1 MSSNFREFINDLENE
16 GELHRVKVEVDPEL
30 EITEIAIRAQK
41 ENKPAILFENVK
53 GSNYPL
59 AINTFASDKRIEIAL
74 GQNPEEIGNELLN
87 FIEALRP
94 PKIKEIFKQRK
105 TIKRFLAFPPKK
117 MSNRLPNQ
125 IVENGLDE
133 LPVLKCWPEDG
144 GKFIT
149 LPLVQTNDPVT
160 NIPNLGMYRLHVYD
174 KKSTGMHMQ
183 IGKGGGYHYQE
194 AEKLNNNLPVAV
206 TIGGDPVLTIA
217 SIMALPE
224 GVGELEFAGLVRKKR
239 TRLSKCKTINLKAPS
254 TGEFLLEGY
263 LKPFE
268 RKLEGPFGDHFGHYS
283 EAGDYPI
290 FHINNVYARKD
301 AIYPATVV
309 GKPPQEDKYLGDCT
323 QSILKPLIKVI
334 HPEVHDLWAYYEAG
348 FHSFLVVSTENRYA
362 REAYKTG
369 LSILGLG
376 QLSLTKVMI
385 LVDKE
390 VNVKKR
396 GEVLEQIRKNFDPI
410 DSIMLI
416 SQAPTDTLGFTS
428 KKTHHGNKLV
438 INATTKSDDIKLVP
452 PAIPGDLR
460 AIDSR
465 IIKWKVFKNTL
476 LVVSVE
482 KDGSD
487 VIKKIINNPLISNL
501 KMVAVVSKDINLE
514 NDIEVMWGIFT
525 RFDPGDD
532 IYFENQEFIGAV
544 PKYSGIMGID
554 ATWKGGY
561 QKTLEMDD
569 AIINKVNEKWETYW
583 K

>member
-239 TRLSKCKTINLKAPS
+239 TRLSKCKTINLRAPS
-254 TGEFLLEGY
+254 TGEFLLE
-263 LKPFE
+263 
-268 RKLEGPFGDHFGHYS
+268 
-283 EAGDYPI
+283 
-290 FHINNVYARKD
+290 
-301 AIYPATVV
+301 
-309 GKPPQEDKYLGDCT
+309 
-323 QSILKPLIKVI
+323 
-334 HPEVHDLWAYYEAG
+334 
-348 FHSFLVVSTENRYA
+348 
-362 REAYKTG
+362 
-369 LSILGLG
+369 
-376 QLSLTKVMI
+376 LSLI
-385 LVDKE
+385 H
-390 VNVKKR
+390 
-396 GEVLEQIRKNFDPI
+396 
-410 DSIMLI
+410 I
-416 SQAPTDTLGFTS
+416 SEPTR
-428 KKTHHGNKLV
+428 
-438 INATTKSDDIKLVP
+438 P
-452 PAIPGDLR
+452 
-460 AIDSR
+460 
-465 IIKWKVFKNTL
+465 
-476 LVVSVE
+476 
-482 KDGSD
+482 
-487 VIKKIINNPLISNL
+487 
-501 KMVAVVSKDINLE
+501 
-514 NDIEVMWGIFT
+514 
-525 RFDPGDD
+525 
-532 IYFENQEFIGAV
+532 Y
-544 PKYSGIMGID
+544 
-554 ATWKGGY
+554 
-561 QKTLEMDD
+561 
-569 AIINKVNEKWETYW
+569 
-583 K
+583 

>member
-1 MSSNFREFINDLENE
+1 LSSNFREFINDLENE

-239 TRLSKCKTINLKAPS
+239 TRLSKCKTINIKAPS

-385 LVDKE
+385 LVDKK
-390 VNVKKR
+390 VNVKNR

-416 SQAPTDTLGFTS
+416 SQAPTDTLDFTS

-438 INATTKSDDIKLVP
+438 INATTKSDDIKLVA

-465 IIKWKVFKNTL
+465 IIKWKVFKNAL
-476 LVVSVE
+476 LVVNVE

>member
-94 PKIKEIFKQRK
+94 PKITEIFKQRK

-149 LPLVQTNDPVT
+149 LPLVQTNVPVT

-174 KKSTGMHMQ
+174 NKSTGMHMQ

-239 TRLSKCKTINLKAPS
+239 TRLSKCKTINIKAPS

-385 LVDKE
+385 LVDKK
-390 VNVKKR
+390 VNVKNR

-416 SQAPTDTLGFTS
+416 SQAPTDTLDFTS

-438 INATTKSDDIKLVP
+438 INATTKSDDIKLVA

-465 IIKWKVFKNTL
+465 IIKWKGFKNAL
-476 LVVSVE
+476 LVVNVE

>member
-133 LPVLKCWPEDG
+133 LPILKCWPEDG

-149 LPLVQTNDPVT
+149 LPLVQTSDPAT

-416 SQAPTDTLGFTS
+416 SQAPTDTLDFTS

>member
-1 MSSNFREFINDLENE
+1 
-16 GELHRVKVEVDPEL
+16 
-30 EITEIAIRAQK
+30 
-41 ENKPAILFENVK
+41 
-53 GSNYPL
+53 
-59 AINTFASDKRIEIAL
+59 
-74 GQNPEEIGNELLN
+74 
-87 FIEALRP
+87 
-94 PKIKEIFKQRK
+94 
-105 TIKRFLAFPPKK
+105 
-117 MSNRLPNQ
+117 MSNRLTNQ

-390 VNVKKR
+390 VNVKNR

-416 SQAPTDTLGFTS
+416 SQAPTDTLDFTS

-487 VIKKIINNPLISNL
+487 VVKKIINNPLISNL

>member
-1 MSSNFREFINDLENE
+1 MSSNFREFINDLEDE
-16 GELHRVKVEVDPEL
+16 GELHRVKEEVDPEL

-41 ENKPAILFENVK
+41 ENKPALLFENVK
-53 GSNYPL
+53 GSKYPL

-87 FIEALRP
+87 FIEAMRP

-105 TIKRFLAFPPKK
+105 TIKRFLSFPPKK
-117 MSNRLPNQ
+117 VSKRLPEL
-125 IVENGLDE
+125 IVENGLDD
-133 LPVLKCWPEDG
+133 LPILKCWPEDG

-149 LPLVQTNDPVT
+149 LPLVQTNSPVD

-174 KKSTGMHMQ
+174 KNSTGMHMQ

-194 AEKLNNNLPVAV
+194 AETLNKNLPVAV
-206 TIGGDPVLTIA
+206 TLGGDPVLTIA

-224 GVGELEFAGLVRKKR
+224 GVGELEFAGLVRKSR
-239 TRLSKCKTINLKAPS
+239 TRLSKCKTIDLKAPS

-263 LKPFE
+263 LKPHE

-290 FHINNVYARKD
+290 FNINNVYARKD

-334 HPEVHDLWAYYEAG
+334 HPEIHDLWAYYEAG

-376 QLSLTKVMI
+376 QLSLTKVMV
-385 LVDKE
+385 LVDKG
-390 VNVKKR
+390 VDVKNR
-396 GEVLEQIRKNFDPI
+396 GQVLEQIRKNFDPI

-416 SQAPTDTLGFTS
+416 SQAPTDTLDFTS
-428 KKTHHGNKLV
+428 KKTHYGNKLV
-438 INATTKSDDIKLVP
+438 INATTKSEEVNLLP
-452 PAIPGDLR
+452 PVIPSDLK
-460 AIDSR
+460 ALDSR
-465 IIKWKVFKNTL
+465 INKWKLFKNAL
-476 LVVSVE
+476 LVVSVD
-482 KDGSD
+482 KDGSE
-487 VIKKIINNPLISNL
+487 VVKKLINSPLISNI
-501 KMVAVVSKDINLE
+501 KIVAVVSSDINVN
-514 NDIEVMWGIFT
+514 NDVEVMWGIFT

-532 IYFENQEFIGAV
+532 IYFNKQEFIGAV
-544 PKYSGIMGID
+544 PKYSGTMGID

-561 QKTLEMDD
+561 QKTLEMQDD
-569 AIINKVNEKWETYW
+569 IIKKVNEKWETYW

>member
-1 MSSNFREFINDLENE
+1 MSSNFREFVYDLENE
-16 GELHRVKVEVDPEL
+16 GELHRVTEEVDPVL

-53 GSNYPL
+53 GSKYPL

-87 FIEALRP
+87 FIEAMRP

-105 TIKRFLAFPPKK
+105 TIKRFLSFPPKK
-117 MSNRLPNQ
+117 VSKRLPEM
-125 IVENGLDE
+125 VVKNGLDD
-133 LPVLKCWPEDG
+133 LPILKCWPEDG

-149 LPLVQTNDPVT
+149 LPLVQTNSPTDNV
-160 NIPNLGMYRLHVYD
+160 PNLGMYRLHVYD
-174 KKSTGMHMQ
+174 KNSTGMHMQ

-194 AEKLNNNLPVAV
+194 AENLNQNLPVAV
-206 TIGGDPVLTIA
+206 TLGGDPVLTIA

-224 GVGELEFAGLVRKKR
+224 GVGELEFAGLVRKSR
-239 TRLSKCKTINLKAPS
+239 TKLSKCKTIDIKAPS

-263 LKPFE
+263 LKPYE
-268 RKLEGPFGDHFGHYS
+268 RRLEGPFGDHFGHYS

-290 FHINNVYARKD
+290 FNINNVYARKD

-334 HPEVHDLWAYYEAG
+334 HPEIHDLWAYYEAG

-376 QLSLTKVMI
+376 QLSLTKVMV
-385 LVDKE
+385 LVDKGID
-390 VNVKKR
+390 VKNR
-396 GEVLEQIRKNFDPI
+396 GEVLEQIRKNFDPV

-416 SQAPTDTLGFTS
+416 SQAPTDTLDFTS
-428 KKTHHGNKLV
+428 KKTHYGNKLV
-438 INATTKSDDIKLVP
+438 INATTKSESVNLVP
-452 PAIPGDLR
+452 PVIPSDLK
-460 AIDSR
+460 AIDRR
-465 IIKWKVFKNTL
+465 INKWKLLKNTL

-487 VIKKIINNPLISNL
+487 VVKNIINSPLISNI
-501 KMVAVVSKDINLE
+501 KMVAVVSSDIDVN
-514 NDIEVMWGIFT
+514 NDVEVMWGIFT

-532 IYFENQEFIGAV
+532 IYFNKQEFIGAV

-561 QKTLEMDD
+561 QKTLEMQDD
-569 AIINKVNEKWETYW
+569 IIKKVNEKWEIYW

>member
-16 GELHRVKVEVDPEL
+16 GELHRIKVEVDPEL

-59 AINTFASDKRIEIAL
+59 AINTIASDKRIEIAL

-416 SQAPTDTLGFTS
+416 SQAPTDTLDFTS

>member
-1 MSSNFREFINDLENE
+1 MSSNFRDFINDLENE
-16 GELHRVKVEVDPEL
+16 GELHRVKEEVDPVL

-53 GSNYPL
+53 NSKYPL

-87 FIEALRP
+87 FIEAMRP
-94 PKIKEIFKQRK
+94 PKLKEIFKQRK

-117 MSNRLPNQ
+117 VSRRLPNM
-125 IVENGLDE
+125 IVKNGLDD
-133 LPVLKCWPEDG
+133 LPILKCWPEDG

-149 LPLVQTNDPVT
+149 LPLVQTNDPIT
-160 NIPNLGMYRLHVYD
+160 NIPNLGMYRLHMYD
-174 KKSTGMHMQ
+174 KNSTGMHMQ

-194 AEKLNNNLPVAV
+194 AEKMDKNLPVAV
-206 TIGGDPVLTIA
+206 TLGGDPVLTIA

-239 TRLSKCKTINLKAPS
+239 TRLSKCKTIDLKAPS

-263 LKPFE
+263 LKPHE

-290 FHINNVYARKD
+290 FNINNVYARED

-390 VNVKKR
+390 VNVKNR

-416 SQAPTDTLGFTS
+416 SQAPTDTLDFTS
-428 KKTHHGNKLV
+428 KKTHYGNKLV
-438 INATTKSDDIKLVP
+438 INATTKTEIKKLIP
-452 PAIPGDLR
+452 PAIPGDMR

-465 IIKWKVFKNTL
+465 ITKWKLFKNTL
-476 LVVSVE
+476 LVVNVE
-482 KDGSD
+482 KDGGD
-487 VIKKIINNPLISNL
+487 VVKKIINSPLISNL
-501 KMVAVVSKDINLE
+501 KMVAVVSNDINLE
-514 NDIEVMWGIFT
+514 NDVEVMWGIFT

-544 PKYSGIMGID
+544 PKYEGIMGID

>member
-94 PKIKEIFKQRK
+94 PKITEIFKQRK

-174 KKSTGMHMQ
+174 NKSTGMHMQ

-239 TRLSKCKTINLKAPS
+239 TRLSKCKTINIKAPS

-385 LVDKE
+385 LVDKK
-390 VNVKKR
+390 VNVKNR

-416 SQAPTDTLGFTS
+416 SQAPTDTLDFTS

-438 INATTKSDDIKLVP
+438 INATTKSDDIKLVA

-465 IIKWKVFKNTL
+465 IIKWKVFKNAL
-476 LVVSVE
+476 LVVNVE

>member
-149 LPLVQTNDPVT
+149 LPLVQTSDPAT

-416 SQAPTDTLGFTS
+416 SQAPTDTLDFTS

>member
-1 MSSNFREFINDLENE
+1 LSSNFRDFINDLENE
-16 GELHRVKVEVDPEL
+16 GELHRVKEEVDPVL

-53 GSNYPL
+53 NSKYPL

-87 FIEALRP
+87 FIEAMRP

-117 MSNRLPNQ
+117 VSKRLPSL
-125 IVENGLDE
+125 IVKNGLDD
-133 LPVLKCWPEDG
+133 LPILKCWPEDG

-160 NIPNLGMYRLHVYD
+160 SIPNLGMYRLHVYD
-174 KKSTGMHMQ
+174 KNSTGMHMQ

-194 AEKLNNNLPVAV
+194 AEKMNQNLPVAV
-206 TIGGDPVLTIA
+206 TLGGDPVLTIA

-239 TRLSKCKTINLKAPS
+239 TRLSKCKTIDLRAPS

-263 LKPFE
+263 LKPHE

-283 EAGDYPI
+283 EAGDYPV
-290 FHINNVYARKD
+290 FNINNVYARED

-390 VNVKKR
+390 INVKNR
-396 GEVLEQIRKNFDPI
+396 GQVLEQIRKNFDPI

-416 SQAPTDTLGFTS
+416 SQAPTDTLDFTS
-428 KKTHHGNKLV
+428 KKTHYGNKLV
-438 INATTKSDDIKLVP
+438 INATTKSESKQLIP
-452 PAIPGDLR
+452 PAIPGDMR

-465 IIKWKVFKNTL
+465 ITKWKLFKNTL
-476 LVVSVE
+476 LVVNVD
-482 KDGSD
+482 KDGGE
-487 VIKKIINNPLISNL
+487 VVKKIINSPLISNL
-501 KMVAVVSKDINLE
+501 KMVAVVSNDINLE
-514 NDIEVMWGIFT
+514 NDVEVMWGIFT

-532 IYFENQEFIGAV
+532 IYFENQEFVGAV
-544 PKYSGIMGID
+544 PKYEGIMGID

-561 QKTLEMDD
+561 QKTLEMEDD
-569 AIINKVNEKWETYW
+569 IIKKVNEKWETYW

>member
-1 MSSNFREFINDLENE
+1 MSSNFREFIKDLENE
-16 GELHRVKVEVDPEL
+16 GELHRIKVEVDPEL

-416 SQAPTDTLGFTS
+416 SQAPTDTLDFTS

-438 INATTKSDDIKLVP
+438 INATTKSDNIKLVP

>member
-133 LPVLKCWPEDG
+133 LPILKCWPEDG

-149 LPLVQTNDPVT
+149 LPLVQTSDPAT

-416 SQAPTDTLGFTS
+416 SQAPTDTLDFTS

-460 AIDSR
+460 AFDSR